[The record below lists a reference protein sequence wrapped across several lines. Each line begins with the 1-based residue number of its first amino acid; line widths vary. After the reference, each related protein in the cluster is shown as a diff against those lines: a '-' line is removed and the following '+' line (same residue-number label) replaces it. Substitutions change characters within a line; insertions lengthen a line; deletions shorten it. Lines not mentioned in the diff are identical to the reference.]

1 MPTIRQRLAA
11 AYQGFMTGGSLTQKN
26 AAHRGYDTH
35 DARLLRYAER
45 YANYSGLLTRDSNR
59 LLSRTQWK
67 PIRYNFF
74 RPQCSFAAGWA
85 VGPTVK
91 WVVTGESDAQ
101 TFELSKR
108 AQDIWN
114 RSEGDSEFLLAALTG
129 AIYGDMVCSVARRDG
144 IIYIEFPDPCICFP
158 TFEPGDISRLKGMRV
173 CYGEGD
179 DEVEEIWEDGQY
191 RSSGGTESII
201 SEVPFVWL
209 PNMAIKGQAYGDSE
223 IDPIYGLV
231 AEYDHLAVKES
242 RIMDRYS
249 GPTIVAKGVA
259 KGTAEIEKN
268 VETIFY
274 LPNAESSLEYL
285 EWKGSRPDVKEQFD
299 RIRTAMSE
307 IGETP
312 PIAFGQIDSGFSGA
326 SGISLKVLY
335 GPANGKAKRKRSLW
349 GPRIERMMAL
359 AMAEDGV
366 PVQQEQISIGWED
379 ATPESRGEILDGL
392 EAEKRLGATAEAV
405 LKKAGYSP
413 EEAKQMVAEG
423 EAAAEKAAER
433 QARTYSRGS
442 VVP

>member
-101 TFELSKR
+101 TLELTKR

-129 AIYGDMVCSVARRDG
+129 AIYGDMVCSVARREG
-144 IIYIEFPDPCICFP
+144 VIYIEFPDPCICFP

-209 PNMAIKGQAYGDSE
+209 PNMAIKGQPYGDSE

-242 RIMDRYS
+242 KIIDRYAS
-249 GPTIVAKGVA
+249 PTIFAKGVQRA
-259 KGTAEIEKN
+259 RSK
-268 VETIFY
+268 
-274 LPNAESSLEYL
+274 SS
-285 EWKGSRPDVKEQFD
+285 
-299 RIRTAMSE
+299 RTLKPCS
-307 IGETP
+307 IC
-312 PIAFGQIDSGFSGA
+312 PIP
-326 SGISLKVLY
+326 K
-335 GPANGKAKRKRSLW
+335 ANWRSLS
-349 GPRIERMMAL
+349 GRVRALMSRNNSTGSEPRCRRLARRLRLRSARSTPGSQVLLASRSRCFMARP
-359 AMAEDGV
+359 MARPSESARFGV
-366 PVQQEQISIGWED
+366 
-379 ATPESRGEILDGL
+379 
-392 EAEKRLGATAEAV
+392 
-405 LKKAGYSP
+405 
-413 EEAKQMVAEG
+413 
-423 EAAAEKAAER
+423 
-433 QARTYSRGS
+433 RGS
-442 VVP
+442 SA